1 MAERTLARRAVRAG
15 FDALERLDAATGF
28 SRLYPDESNAILA
41 YHAVGRPAGYG
52 NVSIERFRRDVA
64 YVTEHFE
71 AADLPDVLEPSGGKR
86 VAFTFDDALDDFY
99 ENALPVLREHRIPAT
114 LFVPVDFVGGGPDGH
129 AYRFAESPAERASF
143 NDPAAFADESF
154 PDPAVM
160 SWDRLRE
167 VAADPLVT
175 VGTHTRT
182 HLDLGRVRDAE
193 TLEREIVGA
202 RDELEDR
209 LGVDVDRFCY
219 PFGRYTEEAV
229 EAVRASHAMAVTS
242 RPGVVRGGGS
252 ADAGSPD
259 RYRLPRVR
267 AHETERRVRWDLSG
281 LRWRLTECVE

>member
-1 MAERTLARRAVRAG
+1 MAERTLPRRVARAG

-28 SRLYPDESNAILA
+28 SRLYPDESNAVLA

-52 NVSIERFRRDVA
+52 NVSVERFRRDVS
-64 YVTEHFE
+64 YVVDHFE
-71 AADLPDVLEPSGGKR
+71 AADLSDVLEPGGGKR

-99 ENALPVLREHRIPAT
+99 EHALPVLREHGVPAT
-114 LFVPVDFVGGGPDGH
+114 LFVPVDFVGGGPDGY
-129 AYRFAESPAERASF
+129 AYRFARSPVDHASF
-143 NDPAAFADESF
+143 NDPTAFAGETV

-242 RPGVVRGGGS
+242 RPGVVDGD
-252 ADAGSPD
+252 ADP
-259 RYRLPRVR
+259 YRLPRVR
-267 AHETERRVRWDLSG
+267 AHATERRVRWDLSG
-281 LRWRLTECVE
+281 LRWRLTEYVQ

>member
-1 MAERTLARRAVRAG
+1 MAERTLPRRAARAG
-15 FDALERLDAATGF
+15 FDVLERLDAATGF

-52 NVSIERFRRDVA
+52 NVSVERFRRDVA

-71 AADLPDVLEPSGGKR
+71 AADLPDVLESSGGKR

-99 ENALPVLREHRIPAT
+99 EHALPVLREHRIPAT
-114 LFVPVDFVGGGPDGH
+114 LFVPVDFVGGGPDGY
-129 AYRFAESPAERASF
+129 AYRFVRSPAEHASF
-143 NDPAAFADESF
+143 NDPAAFADESV

-175 VGTHTRT
+175 VGTHSRT

-202 RDELEDR
+202 RDELQAR

-242 RPGVVRGGGS
+242 RPGVVGG
-252 ADAGSPD
+252 AGRTVTEAD

-267 AHETERRVRWDLSG
+267 AHGTERRVRWDLSG
-281 LRWRLTECVE
+281 LRWRLTEYIE